1 MGRDRLSGGSAEAGG
16 EGPRTS
22 RPRATRRMLL
32 AEASRERPRA
42 IRRTRPRARR
52 RTRLLPRPSLGASPG
67 CQDLL
72 LGARGE
78 EEGGL
83 VGLVAT
89 GRGPRLTFLLLL
101 FFRWDLGNPF
111 DVLLGVPHSK
121 VPDSSPRP
129 SGGVRVFPL
138 RVCRGLVSTR
148 FVGIGVCLLRFRW
161 VRASAPARCSPRAP
175 GGVELLLQGLSSF
188 PCLNE

>member
-32 AEASRERPRA
+32 AEASRDTENAASRETEIRLLAEASRGKPRA
-42 IRRTRPRARR
+42 IR

-67 CQDLL
+67 CRDLL

-78 EEGGL
+78 EEEGL

-121 VPDSSPRP
+121 VPDSSPRA
-129 SGGVRVFPL
+129 SRGVRALSL
-138 RVCRGLVSTR
+138 RVCRDLACSCSCRDCVLFFEVPVGACERTR
-148 FVGIGVCLLRFRW
+148 RV
-161 VRASAPARCSPRAP
+161 
-175 GGVELLLQGLSSF
+175 
-188 PCLNE
+188 

>member
-1 MGRDRLSGGSAEAGG
+1 
-16 EGPRTS
+16 
-22 RPRATRRMLL
+22 
-32 AEASRERPRA
+32 
-42 IRRTRPRARR
+42 
-52 RTRLLPRPSLGASPG
+52 
-67 CQDLL
+67 
-72 LGARGE
+72 
-78 EEGGL
+78 

-161 VRASAPARCSPRAP
+161 VRASAPAGCSPRAP

>member
-1 MGRDRLSGGSAEAGG
+1 MGRDRLSGGSAKAGG
-16 EGPRTS
+16 RRTAGEPASSDTENGAS
-22 RPRATRRMLL
+22 RETEIRLL

-42 IRRTRPRARR
+42 IRRTRF
-52 RTRLLPRPSLGASPG
+52 LPRPSVGSLGRGGDGVPCRGLPWRASPG
-67 CQDLL
+67 CRDLL

-78 EEGGL
+78 EEEDP

-121 VPDSSPRP
+121 VPDNIAHHF
-129 SGGVRVFPL
+129 GVSENFDMHSL
-138 RVCRGLVSTR
+138 KQVC
-148 FVGIGVCLLRFRW
+148 FYDDMC
-161 VRASAPARCSPRAP
+161 
-175 GGVELLLQGLSSF
+175 
-188 PCLNE
+188 